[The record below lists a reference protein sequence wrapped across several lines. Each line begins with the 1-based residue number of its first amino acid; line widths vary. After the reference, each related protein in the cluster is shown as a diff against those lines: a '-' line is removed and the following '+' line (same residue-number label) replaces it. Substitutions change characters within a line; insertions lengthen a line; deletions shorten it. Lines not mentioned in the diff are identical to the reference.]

1 MRSEGAYRRA
11 AAWCVVF
18 FFALLMAA
26 CAMLFFAMTWPGNAF
41 DPTTPEGTTE
51 VLVLL
56 GHLSKKQIAL
66 FGAVFALAAAAGL
79 SMVEGRTGWLR
90 FLCRWR
96 WAVALG
102 VLFIC
107 VCLELNSTS
116 LDWWTW
122 YFPSGDVKHP
132 LFGTAREI
140 RSDEFAVWTPM
151 AIAQDHAGYPAV
163 NPLIGNGTDTLW
175 VSIGGLP
182 AWNAATLFK
191 PLYWG
196 FLLLGAAKGL
206 SFLYA
211 LRFVLLFL
219 VSFELALRY
228 TQGNKWYSLT
238 IGVLLTFA
246 PYVQWLLSQSIAEV
260 LIFGQGMVLCLWRY
274 LDADKDWQR
283 TLWGVGL
290 AWCLG
295 CYVMIAYPAWLIS
308 VLYFLLA
315 FMVALLVISRKRLR
329 LRRNALRLG
338 LPLLCAAALLG
349 VIVWQGW
356 DALSRVMG
364 SAYPG
369 HRFETGGYFYI
380 NQRIGLGS
388 MFLPMMTSVQNPCDL
403 ANFISL
409 PPLGALLALLVLIR
423 ERKRDPLLIA
433 LLLTEAFFLAYF
445 LFGFPA
451 WLAKATFLYQ
461 CQPVRCVA
469 AVGLTD
475 TVLLFR
481 GLSLSGA
488 KRRVTC
494 AGLTLITTGLS
505 AWLMYTVLP
514 DKALLIAGCAGLTAL
529 LSGLLAGSAGRS
541 PRLAA
546 FGLCCVMLVV
556 GGQVN
561 PVQQGISPVTE
572 LDTVKTIQAV
582 NAPDDAV
589 WIVESAY
596 PQMQVPLF
604 AGVHA
609 INSTQEYPDLALWRK
624 LDPEGTSEA
633 IYNRF
638 AHIGMLLTDEPTT
651 FELYNDAYFILHLNP
666 ADLKLLGVEYLLTAS
681 EYPPL
686 WNGVRFTQVEA
697 DERFRVYRISYGEA
711 VSRTQNGIL

>member
-1 MRSEGAYRRA
+1 MTDTRRAPLSGGRRA
-11 AAWCVVF
+11 AAWCAVI
-18 FFALLMAA
+18 FFALLMAG
-26 CAMLFFAMTWPGNAF
+26 CAMLFFAMTWPHNAF

-96 WAVALG
+96 WAVALS

-107 VCLELNSTS
+107 VCLELNSTPI
-116 LDWWTW
+116 DCWMRVTENA
-122 YFPSGDVKHP
+122 DAVHP
-132 LFGTAREI
+132 LWGTARDI
-140 RSDEFAVWTPM
+140 RGDEYAVWMPM
-151 AIAQDHAGYPAV
+151 AIAQDRAGYPAV
-163 NPLIGNGTDTLW
+163 NPLIGNVTDTLW
-175 VSIGGLP
+175 VSVGGLP

-369 HRFETGGYFYI
+369 HRFETGGEI
-380 NQRIGLGS
+380 PANLRAGLLS
-388 MFLPMMTSVQNPCDL
+388 ACLPMMVSEPIPHVY
-403 ANFISL
+403 ANFVTL
-409 PPLGALLALLVLIR
+409 APLGFLLAAGVLL
-423 ERKRDPLLIA
+423 KQKMRDPLLLAMIA
-433 LLLTEAFFLAYF
+433 VELFFGAYLLL
-445 LFGFPA
+445 GFPD
-451 WLAKATFLYQ
+451 WLCRGTLLGY
-461 CQPVRCVA
+461 CQPVRC
-469 AVGLTD
+469 AVVMGLAD

-481 GLSLSGA
+481 GLSLCRAHRG
-488 KRRVTC
+488 VVC
-494 AGLTLITTGLS
+494 AGLALITTGLS
-505 AWLMYTVLP
+505 AWLMYTVFP

-529 LSGLLAGSAGRS
+529 LAASAGRS

-546 FGLCCVMLVV
+546 FGLCCVMLVA
-556 GGQVN
+556 GDRSTPCSRAYRRSRRSASSAQCA
-561 PVQQGISPVTE
+561 S
-572 LDTVKTIQAV
+572 AV
-582 NAPDDAV
+582 R
-589 WIVESAY
+589 
-596 PQMQVPLF
+596 L
-604 AGVHA
+604 
-609 INSTQEYPDLALWRK
+609 
-624 LDPEGTSEA
+624 
-633 IYNRF
+633 
-638 AHIGMLLTDEPTT
+638 
-651 FELYNDAYFILHLNP
+651 
-666 ADLKLLGVEYLLTAS
+666 
-681 EYPPL
+681 
-686 WNGVRFTQVEA
+686 
-697 DERFRVYRISYGEA
+697 
-711 VSRTQNGIL
+711 RTRCG